1 MLRLLLA
8 LNLLGE
14 RHRTYMNTMYEAQ
27 GTDGMCS
34 ICVSCFLG
42 HVFQSKTAHLYV
54 FVQALSLSLS
64 LSAAPD
70 SPTDLA

>member
-8 LNLLGE
+8 PNLLGE
-14 RHRTYMNTMYEAQ
+14 HHMTYMNTMYGAQ
-27 GTDGMCS
+27 RTGSMRH
-34 ICVSCFLG
+34 ICVSCCLG
-42 HVFQSKTAHLYV
+42 HVFQSNVLRICI
-54 FVQALSLSLS
+54 QALSLSLS